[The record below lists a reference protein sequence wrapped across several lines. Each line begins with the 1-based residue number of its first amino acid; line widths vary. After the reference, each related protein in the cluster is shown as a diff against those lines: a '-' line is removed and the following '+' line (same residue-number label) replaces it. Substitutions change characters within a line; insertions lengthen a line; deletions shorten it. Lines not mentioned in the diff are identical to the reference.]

1 MNEYN
6 NNNVS
11 NYNLV
16 SNDDQRYTI
25 TIIEENN
32 IRDICLNDFNK
43 NKITFGRAQSNDI
56 VFSSLLVSSNHGYF
70 EICDNRLRIVDN
82 SSTNGLYINNNKM
95 NDCIL
100 KDGDSIKIDNPVE
113 PLDRGIIMIFT
124 LGNNFQE
131 WQQFDLG
138 SKDNVSIG
146 RSADCDI
153 VLNHVTVSLKNAIIV
168 RHENSFVISVVGN
181 TNNVM
186 LNGRLLSG
194 QNVLK
199 ERDVILIANAKL
211 IYNKGRL
218 LYQMSH
224 KGVGLDAVDI
234 VKTVKIKGKKKNISH
249 HVNLS
254 VKPGQFVAFVGG
266 SGAGKSTFMNCISG
280 VSRPTSGSVYVNGN
294 NLLKNYS
301 ALKNIIGYV
310 PQDDIVFNDLTLID
324 MLRYSAD
331 LRMPDDSS
339 YKEKMNRIDEVLEI
353 VELSNKKDVVIRNLS
368 GGQRKR
374 ASIAVELLA
383 DPKLFFLDEP
393 TSGLDP
399 GTERSLM
406 KTLRNMAN
414 NGKTIIL
421 VTHNTLNLHLC
432 DKIVFFGV
440 GGKLCFSGKPADSLK
455 FFEVNDFVDIY
466 SLLNAHTDEWY
477 EKFNNSSYKEEVIVS
492 EEKEEIKQKGKNKKS
507 FTKQFITLSKR
518 YLKTIINDKQQ
529 LFLLLFQGPFI
540 AYAITVLVDEKLFE
554 NYEFTRMMLFNIACS
569 GIWVGLLNSI
579 QLVCKEKVILK
590 REYMA
595 DLKLTAYLG
604 SKIWIQCVICLIQS
618 IAFIGVFT
626 KFVYGV
632 PKEGIV
638 SGWFFEMV
646 LVFFLTV
653 VSASAMGLLVS
664 VFSKNSSTA
673 VNFAPILLIPQLVFS
688 GSIISLN
695 GIADKISN
703 FILCRWSMQA
713 FGTINDLNSLTD
725 VIQEIYPSYVREPDP
740 YYTFTSTHFYNV
752 IGVILLM
759 TGVLL
764 VLSYIFLKRQ
774 LESSR

>member
-1 MNEYN
+1 
-6 NNNVS
+6 
-11 NYNLV
+11 
-16 SNDDQRYTI
+16 
-25 TIIEENN
+25 
-32 IRDICLNDFNK
+32 
-43 NKITFGRAQSNDI
+43 
-56 VFSSLLVSSNHGYF
+56 
-70 EICDNRLRIVDN
+70 
-82 SSTNGLYINNNKM
+82 
-95 NDCIL
+95 
-100 KDGDSIKIDNPVE
+100 
-113 PLDRGIIMIFT
+113 
-124 LGNNFQE
+124 
-131 WQQFDLG
+131 
-138 SKDNVSIG
+138 
-146 RSADCDI
+146 
-153 VLNHVTVSLKNAIIV
+153 
-168 RHENSFVISVVGN
+168 
-181 TNNVM
+181 
-186 LNGRLLSG
+186 
-194 QNVLK
+194 
-199 ERDVILIANAKL
+199 
-211 IYNKGRL
+211 
-218 LYQMSH
+218 
-224 KGVGLDAVDI
+224 
-234 VKTVKIKGKKKNISH
+234 
-249 HVNLS
+249 
-254 VKPGQFVAFVGG
+254 
-266 SGAGKSTFMNCISG
+266 MNCISG

-339 YKEKMNRIDEVLEI
+339 YKEKMNRIDEVLDI

-554 NYEFTRMMLFNIACS
+554 NYEFTRMMLFNITCS